1 MLRAQL
7 INKQL
12 ISVIVFSCSAINLLS
27 YRFDSFVFQTLRRM
41 TKHNSWFHNALR
53 TIQKWFVHSVAV
65 PQQPFSDLNLNAHK
79 PIVYVMKTQ
88 SISDMAALSEVT
100 RKLGLPDPYDDI
112 QLNNET
118 VPRVVSLSSAQP
130 LFGRKSEANVF
141 LKNFKQLLRLHKQDS
156 TLDAQLLPVS
166 VYWGRTPGKEDDTMK
181 AAVLERESPTW
192 LRKCLMILFLGRHN
206 FIRFSNAVSL
216 RYMTDEHGSDDS
228 IAHKLARV
236 ARVHF
241 RRQRKVMTGPDL
253 PNRQTM
259 FKELLNSEGVQK
271 AIAEEAAGKKVS
283 KEQARTTAENYL
295 DEIAANYSD
304 SMIRIAERL
313 LTWLWNKLYKGIN
326 IRGAELVRKLHHDGH
341 EIIYVPCHRSHMDYL
356 LLSYILYYEGMVPP
370 HIAAGINLNFWPA
383 GSIFR
388 KGGAFFIRRS
398 FNGNKLY
405 TAVFKG
411 YLDLLFNKGYSV
423 EYFTEGGRSRTGRLL
438 NPKTGMLAMTVSSV
452 LRGIERPVTLVPV
465 YLGYDHVMEVATYHK
480 ELSGKKKKKE
490 SVWQVFGALRKLS
503 NFGQGYVN
511 FGEPINIQQ
520 HLSHIEPGWRELM
533 TSDPEQKP
541 KWLTP
546 AVNSLANKVMTKING
561 AAAVSSISLMSLIVL
576 ASEQKSL
583 ERSVAKQQLDFYL
596 KLLTDLP
603 FTAYSTVPEGKAE
616 KLLSQAL
623 ELNKFTVEVDPLG
636 DILSL
641 DETQAR
647 NMTYYRNNIV
657 HLFMVPSLTAT
668 LILKQSSVTRYGIS
682 EFIERVFPLIQAELF
697 VEAPDLKVYISQ
709 LIDLMLE
716 QGVLIERD
724 GLLSAGDEHQNQ
736 LHLLANTCGEMLKR
750 YAIIFSLLSLKP
762 KIERGD
768 LERESHRLA
777 KHIGSLHGVT
787 APEFY
792 DKKIY
797 ATLTVK
803 LKDMGLIGRD
813 DVNPVI
819 HQLSKALTALLDA
832 RVRQAVL
839 NGVRQTKGD

>member
-1 MLRAQL
+1 
-7 INKQL
+7 
-12 ISVIVFSCSAINLLS
+12 
-27 YRFDSFVFQTLRRM
+27 M
-41 TKHNSWFHNALR
+41 TKHNSWFHKVLR
-53 TIQKWFVHSVAV
+53 TIQKWFVHTIVV
-65 PQQPFSDLNLNAHK
+65 PQQPFSDLNLDADK
-79 PIVYVMKTQ
+79 PIVYVMKTE
-88 SISDMAALSEVT
+88 SISDMAALSEMT
-100 RKLGLPDPYDDI
+100 QKLGLPSPYDDI
-112 QLNNET
+112 QLNNEV
-118 VPRVVSLSSAQP
+118 VPRVVYLSPAKP
-130 LFGRKSEANVF
+130 LLGRMSGANVF
-141 LKNFKQLLRLHKQDS
+141 LKNFKQLLRLHKQDPA
-156 TLDAQLLPVS
+156 LDVQLLPVS
-166 VYWGRTPGKEDDTMK
+166 LYWGRVPGKEDDTMK
-181 AAVLERESPTW
+181 AAVFERESPTW

-206 FIRFSNAVSL
+206 FIQFSNAVSL
-216 RYMTDEHGSDDS
+216 RYMTDEHGSDER

-253 PNRQTM
+253 PNRQSM
-259 FKELLNSEGVQK
+259 FKELLNSEAIQK
-271 AIAEEAAGKKVS
+271 AIEEESANKKVS
-283 KEQARTTAENYL
+283 KEQARATAENYL
-295 DEIAANYSD
+295 DEIAAHYSD
-304 SMIRIAERL
+304 SLVRIAERL

-341 EIIYVPCHRSHMDYL
+341 EIVYVPCHRSHMDYL
-356 LLSYILYYEGMVPP
+356 LLSYILYYQGMVPP

-383 GSIFR
+383 GPLFR

-438 NPKTGMLAMTVSSV
+438 NPKTGMLAMTVNSV

-490 SVWQVFGALRKLS
+490 SVWQVFGAIRKLG

-511 FGEPINIQQ
+511 FGEPINVQQ
-520 HLSHIEPGWRELM
+520 HLSKIEPNWRELM
-533 TSDPEQKP
+533 ADDPEHKP
-541 KWLTP
+541 TWLTP

-583 ERSVAKQQLDFYL
+583 EKSVVKQQLDLYL
-596 KLLTDLP
+596 KLLTGVP
-603 FTAYSTVPEGKAE
+603 YTAYSTVPEGEAE

-623 ELNKFTVEVDPLG
+623 ELDKFTVEADPLG

-641 DETQAR
+641 DDTQAR

-657 HLFMVPSLTAT
+657 HLFIVPSLIAT
-668 LILKQSSVTRYGIS
+668 LVLKQNKIS
-682 EFIERVFPLIQAELF
+682 RNNIVEFIEQIFPLIQAELF
-697 VEAPDLKVYISQ
+697 VEAPDLQAYINQ
-709 LIDLMLE
+709 LIDLMIEQQVLLE
-716 QGVLIERD
+716 QDGVLVASE
-724 GLLSAGDEHQNQ
+724 AHQNQ
-736 LHLLANTCGEMLKR
+736 LHLLANTSSEMLKR
-750 YAIIFSLLSLKP
+750 YAIIFNLLSLQP

-768 LERESHRLA
+768 LERESHQLA
-777 KHIGSLHGVT
+777 KHMGPLHGIT

-792 DKKIY
+792 DKKLY

-803 LKDMGLIGRD
+803 LKDMGLIGQD
-813 DVNPVI
+813 DVSPKT
-819 HQLSKALTALLDA
+819 HELSEALTTLLEA
-832 RVRQAVL
+832 Q
-839 NGVRQTKGD
+839 VRQTILAGVKQTKGQ